1 MSNVYI
7 QGSFGVRLRG
17 RQTILAPHRPD
28 ELSFGDWT
36 RQELPFY
43 ARDITYHCSITAPSP
58 AQPVTLCIPRFSA
71 PVLAVAV
78 AVDGT
83 RRGLIA
89 FEPYILEL
97 GTLEPGHHTLE
108 ITFFGN
114 RFNAFGHLH
123 LSEGV
128 SPWCEPL
135 LWRTEDDW
143 WTPEYSVVPMG
154 VLETP
159 TMMVRGKEK
168 TTFWKEGPT
177 Y

>member
-58 AQPVTLCIPRFSA
+58 AQPVALCIPRFSA